1 MQQEALCRVCGRRA
15 VVPSLPRSPRRA
27 AIEPRPDCIMA
38 ITRCLV
44 VDDEPELLQS
54 VCDYLRRFGFEAV
67 AAPNATQMRS
77 LLASGGIDVLILDV
91 MLPDGDGLA
100 ICAALRQESRTA
112 DLPVIMLTAQGD
124 PQSRVLGLEL
134 GADDYVAKPFEPRE
148 LVARIKAV
156 LRRRAPGGD
165 RGGDGNVEFAG
176 WRFDRLKRQLLSPQ
190 QVVVP
195 LSSAEYRLLSAF
207 VERPRRV
214 LTRDQLL
221 DATRGQGVVV
231 ADRAI
236 DLAVSRLRQKLAAAP
251 DGEQLICTIR
261 GEGYI
266 FDAEVR

>member
-1 MQQEALCRVCGRRA
+1 
-15 VVPSLPRSPRRA
+15 
-27 AIEPRPDCIMA
+27 MA

-44 VDDEPELLQS
+44 VDDDPELLQS
-54 VCDYLRRFGFEAV
+54 VCDYLRRFGLEVQPAST
-67 AAPNATQMRS
+67 AAQMRTS
-77 LLASGGIDVLILDV
+77 LAQGGIDVMILDV

-100 ICAALRQESRTA
+100 ICSQLRQRPETA
-112 DLPVIMLTAQGD
+112 NLPIIMLTAQGD
-124 PQSRVLGLEL
+124 PHSRVLGLEL

-156 LRRRAPGGD
+156 LRRRSAPAGD
-165 RGGDGNVEFAG
+165 RGDSTVEFAG
-176 WRFDRLKRQLLSPQ
+176 WRFDRLKRQLVSPQ

-236 DLAVSRLRQKLAAAP
+236 DLAVSRLRQKLSATQ

-266 FDAEVR
+266 FDAEVK

>member
-1 MQQEALCRVCGRRA
+1 
-15 VVPSLPRSPRRA
+15 
-27 AIEPRPDCIMA
+27 MA
-38 ITRCLV
+38 MTRCLV
-44 VDDEPELLQS
+44 VDDDPELLQS
-54 VCDYLRRFGFEAV
+54 VCDYLRRFGLEAE
-67 AAPNATQMRS
+67 AAPSALQMRAR
-77 LLASGGIDVLILDV
+77 LAKGGIDIVVLDV

-100 ICAALRQESRTA
+100 LCAALRQKPETA
-112 DLPVIMLTAQGD
+112 QLPVIMLTAQGD
-124 PQSRVLGLEL
+124 PGSRVLGLEL

-156 LRRRAPGGD
+156 LRRRAAPAGD
-165 RGGDGNVEFAG
+165 RGGDGIVEFAG

-236 DLAVSRLRQKLAAAP
+236 DLAVSRLRQKLSTAQ
-251 DGEQLICTIR
+251 DGELLICTIR

-266 FDAEVR
+266 FDAQVR

>member
-1 MQQEALCRVCGRRA
+1 
-15 VVPSLPRSPRRA
+15 
-27 AIEPRPDCIMA
+27 MA
-38 ITRCLV
+38 TTRCLV
-44 VDDEPELLQS
+44 VDDDPELLQS
-54 VCDYLRRFGFEAV
+54 VCDYLHRFGFETL
-67 AAPNATQMRS
+67 AAASAAQMRS
-77 LLASGGIDVLILDV
+77 LLAPGGVDMLILDV
-91 MLPDGDGLA
+91 MLPDGDGLS
-100 ICAALRQESRTA
+100 ICAALRQRPETA
-112 DLPVIMLTAQGD
+112 NLPVIMLTAQGD
-124 PQSRVLGLEL
+124 PHSRVLGLEL

-156 LRRRAPGGD
+156 LRRRAGPNSQGGD
-165 RGGDGNVEFAG
+165 SSTVEFAG

-236 DLAVSRLRQKLAAAP
+236 DLAVSRLRQKLSAAQ

-266 FDAEVR
+266 FDAEVK

>member
-1 MQQEALCRVCGRRA
+1 MLANETIKQILIVDRDVAAVEPLRHKLTDAGFAVRA
-15 VVPSLPRSPRRA
+15 IAEGTA
-27 AIEPRPDCIMA
+27 A
-38 ITRCLV
+38 V
-44 VDDEPELLQS
+44 K
-54 VCDYLRRFGFEAV
+54 AV
-67 AAPNATQMRS
+67 AERPPH
-77 LLASGGIDVLILDV
+77 LVIIDWN
-91 MLPDGDGLA
+91 MPGF
-100 ICAALRQESRTA
+100 AALEVIQGIRKARQ
-112 DLPVIMLTAQGD
+112 PQGVKLIILSALAEEQD
-124 PQSRVLGLEL
+124 VVTGLNL
-134 GADDYVAKPFEPRE
+134 GADDYIAKPFEPRE

-156 LRRRAPGGD
+156 LRRRSAPSGGS
-165 RGGDGNVEFAG
+165 GGDGSVEFAG

-236 DLAVSRLRQKLAAAP
+236 DLAVSRLRQKLSAAQ

-266 FDAEVR
+266 FDAEVK

>member
-1 MQQEALCRVCGRRA
+1 
-15 VVPSLPRSPRRA
+15 
-27 AIEPRPDCIMA
+27 MA

-44 VDDEPELLQS
+44 VDDDPELLHS
-54 VCDYLRRFGFEAV
+54 VCDYLRRFGLET
-67 AAPNATQMRS
+67 AAAATAAQMRA
-77 LLASGGIDVLILDV
+77 LLSQGGIDMLILDV

-100 ICAALRQESRTA
+100 ICAALRQRPETA
-112 DLPVIMLTAQGD
+112 NLPVIMLTAQGD
-124 PQSRVLGLEL
+124 PHSRVLGLEL

-156 LRRRAPGGD
+156 LRRRSAPGS
-165 RGGDGNVEFAG
+165 GGGSDSTVEFAG

-236 DLAVSRLRQKLAAAP
+236 DLAVSRLRQKLSAAQ

-266 FDAEVR
+266 FDAEVK

>member
-1 MQQEALCRVCGRRA
+1 
-15 VVPSLPRSPRRA
+15 
-27 AIEPRPDCIMA
+27 MA

-44 VDDEPELLQS
+44 VDDDPELLQS

-67 AAPNATQMRS
+67 AAGSAAQMRAC
-77 LLASGGIDVLILDV
+77 LAQGGIDVMILDV

-100 ICAALRQESRTA
+100 LCAQLRQRPETA
-112 DLPVIMLTAQGD
+112 NLPVIMLTAQGD
-124 PQSRVLGLEL
+124 PHSRVLGLEL

-148 LVARIKAV
+148 LVARVKAV
-156 LRRRAPGGD
+156 LRRRSAPGTS
-165 RGGDGNVEFAG
+165 GGDASVAEFAG
-176 WRFDRLKRQLLSPQ
+176 WRFDRLKRQLVSPQ

-214 LTRDQLL
+214 LTRDQLI

-236 DLAVSRLRQKLAAAP
+236 DLAVSRLRQKLAVTEG
-251 DGEQLICTIR
+251 GEQLICTIR

>member
-1 MQQEALCRVCGRRA
+1 M
-15 VVPSLPRSPRRA
+15 
-27 AIEPRPDCIMA
+27 
-38 ITRCLV
+38 TRCLV
-44 VDDEPELLQS
+44 VDDDPDLLQS
-54 VCDYLRRFGFEAV
+54 VCDYLRRFGLEAE
-67 AAPNATQMRS
+67 AAASAAQMRAR
-77 LLASGGIDVLILDV
+77 LAQGGIDLVVLDV

-100 ICAALRQESRTA
+100 ICAALRQKPETA
-112 DLPVIMLTAQGD
+112 QLPVIMLTAQGD
-124 PQSRVLGLEL
+124 PGSRVLGLEL
-134 GADDYVAKPFEPRE
+134 GADDYVVKPFEPRE

-156 LRRRAPGGD
+156 LRRRAAPSSD
-165 RGGDGNVEFAG
+165 RGADGTVEFAG

-236 DLAVSRLRQKLAAAP
+236 DLAVSRLRQKLSAAQ

-266 FDAEVR
+266 FDAEVKS

>member
-1 MQQEALCRVCGRRA
+1 MQQEALRRA
-15 VVPSLPRSPRRA
+15 RA
-27 AIEPRPDCIMA
+27 AGRGTFAAESAHRRPSMPRLARTMTL
-38 ITRCLV
+38 TRCLV
-44 VDDEPELLQS
+44 VDDDPELLQS
-54 VCDYLRRFGFEAV
+54 VCDYLRRFGYETI
-67 AAPNATQMRS
+67 AAASAAQMHA
-77 LLASGGIDVLILDV
+77 LLSQGRVDIVILDL

-100 ICAALRQESRTA
+100 ICTALRQQPQTA
-112 DLPVIMLTAQGD
+112 QLPVIMLTAQGD

-134 GADDYVAKPFEPRE
+134 GADDYLAKPFEPRE

-156 LRRRAPGGD
+156 LRRRAPGGE
-165 RGGDGNVEFAG
+165 RGSDGVVEFAG

-190 QVVVP
+190 QVVIP

-251 DGEQLICTIR
+251 DGSQLICTIR

-266 FDAEVR
+266 FDAQVR

>member
-1 MQQEALCRVCGRRA
+1 
-15 VVPSLPRSPRRA
+15 
-27 AIEPRPDCIMA
+27 MA

-44 VDDEPELLQS
+44 VDDDPELLQS
-54 VCDYLRRFGFEAV
+54 VCDYLRRFGLEAV
-67 AAPNATQMRS
+67 AAASAAQMRS
-77 LLASGGIDVLILDV
+77 CLSQGNFDVVVLDV

-100 ICAALRQESRTA
+100 ICAALRQRPETA
-112 DLPVIMLTAQGD
+112 NLPVIMLTAQGD
-124 PQSRVLGLEL
+124 PHSRVLGLEL

-156 LRRRAPGGD
+156 LRRRSAPGAE
-165 RGGDGNVEFAG
+165 RGGDGCVEFAG
-176 WRFDRLKRQLLSPQ
+176 WRFDRLKRQLVSPQ

-236 DLAVSRLRQKLAAAP
+236 DLAVSRLRQKLSAAQ

-266 FDAEVR
+266 FDAEVK

>member
-1 MQQEALCRVCGRRA
+1 V
-15 VVPSLPRSPRRA
+15 
-27 AIEPRPDCIMA
+27 
-38 ITRCLV
+38 TRCLV
-44 VDDEPELLQS
+44 VDDDPELLQS
-54 VCDYLRRFGFEAV
+54 VCDYLRRFGLEAV
-67 AAPNATQMRS
+67 PAASAAQMR
-77 LLASGGIDVLILDV
+77 AAIAQGAIDVVILDV
-91 MLPDGDGLA
+91 MLPDADGLA
-100 ICAALRQESRTA
+100 LLGALREQSHV
-112 DLPVIMLTAQGD
+112 PVIMLTAQGD
-124 PQSRVLGLEL
+124 PHSRVLGLEL
-134 GADDYVAKPFEPRE
+134 GADDYVTKPFEPRE

-156 LRRRAPGGD
+156 LRRRSAPAGAPGGD
-165 RGGDGNVEFAG
+165 ATVEFAG

-236 DLAVSRLRQKLAAAP
+236 DLAVSRLRQKLSAAQ

-266 FDAEVR
+266 FDAEVK

>member
-1 MQQEALCRVCGRRA
+1 
-15 VVPSLPRSPRRA
+15 
-27 AIEPRPDCIMA
+27 MA

-44 VDDEPELLQS
+44 VDDDPELLQS
-54 VCDYLRRFGFEAV
+54 VCDYLRRFGLEAV
-67 AAPNATQMRS
+67 PAATAAQMRS
-77 LLASGGIDVLILDV
+77 GLLQGGIDVVVLDV

-100 ICAALRQESRTA
+100 ICAALRQRPETA
-112 DLPVIMLTAQGD
+112 NLPVIMLTAQGD
-124 PQSRVLGLEL
+124 PHSRVLGLEL
-134 GADDYVAKPFEPRE
+134 GADDYIAKPFEPRE

-156 LRRRAPGGD
+156 LRRRSGPGAE
-165 RGGDGNVEFAG
+165 RGGDGTVEFAG

-207 VERPRRV
+207 IERPRRV

-236 DLAVSRLRQKLAAAP
+236 DLAVSRLRQKLSTAP
-251 DGEQLICTIR
+251 GGEQLICTIR

-266 FDAEVR
+266 FDAEVK

>member
-1 MQQEALCRVCGRRA
+1 VSKGGVVSSRA
-15 VVPSLPRSPRRA
+15 MPIP
-27 AIEPRPDCIMA
+27 
-38 ITRCLV
+38 RCLV
-44 VDDEPELLQS
+44 VDDDPDLLQS
-54 VCDYLRRFGFEAV
+54 VCDYLRRFGLEAV
-67 AAPNATQMRS
+67 GASSAAQMRAG
-77 LLASGGIDVLILDV
+77 LEQGGIDLVILDV
-91 MLPDGDGLA
+91 MLPDGDGVAL
-100 ICAALRQESRTA
+100 CSQLRQRPETA
-112 DLPVIMLTAQGD
+112 SLPVIMLTAQGD
-124 PQSRVLGLEL
+124 PHSRVLGLEL

-156 LRRRAPGGD
+156 LRRRSGPGAHGGD
-165 RGGDGNVEFAG
+165 ASVAEFAG

-236 DLAVSRLRQKLAAAP
+236 DLAVSRLRQKLSAAQG
-251 DGEQLICTIR
+251 GEQLICTIR

-266 FDAEVR
+266 FDAQVR

>member
-1 MQQEALCRVCGRRA
+1 MPL
-15 VVPSLPRSPRRA
+15 
-27 AIEPRPDCIMA
+27 
-38 ITRCLV
+38 TRCLV
-44 VDDEPELLQS
+44 VDDDPELLQS

-67 AAPNATQMRS
+67 AASTAAQMRS
-77 LLASGGIDVLILDV
+77 LLAQGGVDVLILDV
-91 MLPDGDGLA
+91 MLPDGDGLT
-100 ICAALRQESRTA
+100 ICTQLRQRPETAAL
-112 DLPVIMLTAQGD
+112 PVLMLTAQGD
-124 PQSRVLGLEL
+124 PHSRVLGLEL

-156 LRRRAPGGD
+156 LRRRSAPAGVPGAETT
-165 RGGDGNVEFAG
+165 VEFAG

-236 DLAVSRLRQKLAAAP
+236 DLAVSRLRQKLSAAQ
-251 DGEQLICTIR
+251 DGGQLICTIR

-266 FDAEVR
+266 FDAEVK

>member
-1 MQQEALCRVCGRRA
+1 MAL
-15 VVPSLPRSPRRA
+15 
-27 AIEPRPDCIMA
+27 
-38 ITRCLV
+38 TRCLV
-44 VDDEPELLQS
+44 VDDDPELLQS

-67 AAPNATQMRS
+67 AASTAAQMRS
-77 LLASGGIDVLILDV
+77 LLSQGGVDVVVLDV

-100 ICAALRQESRTA
+100 ICAALRQRPETA
-112 DLPVIMLTAQGD
+112 SLPVIMLTAQGD

-134 GADDYVAKPFEPRE
+134 GADDYIAKPFEPRE

-156 LRRRAPGGD
+156 LRRHSAPGGAG
-165 RGGDGNVEFAG
+165 GGDGSVEFAG

-236 DLAVSRLRQKLAAAP
+236 DLAVSRLRQKLSTAQ
-251 DGEQLICTIR
+251 DSKQLICTIR

-266 FDAEVR
+266 FDAEVK

>member
-1 MQQEALCRVCGRRA
+1 
-15 VVPSLPRSPRRA
+15 
-27 AIEPRPDCIMA
+27 MA

-44 VDDEPELLQS
+44 VDDDPELLQS
-54 VCDYLRRFGFEAV
+54 VCDYLRRFGLEV
-67 AAPNATQMRS
+67 AAASTAAQMRS
-77 LLASGGIDVLILDV
+77 CLAQGGVDVVVLDV

-100 ICAALRQESRTA
+100 ICAALRQRPETA
-112 DLPVIMLTAQGD
+112 NLPVIMLTAQGD
-124 PQSRVLGLEL
+124 PHSRVLGLEL
-134 GADDYVAKPFEPRE
+134 GADDYIAKPFEPRE

-156 LRRRAPGGD
+156 LRRRSAPGTE
-165 RGGDGNVEFAG
+165 RADGSVEFAG
-176 WRFDRLKRQLLSPQ
+176 WRFDRLKRQLLSPR

-236 DLAVSRLRQKLAAAP
+236 DLAVSRLRQKLSAAQ

-266 FDAEVR
+266 FDAEVRS